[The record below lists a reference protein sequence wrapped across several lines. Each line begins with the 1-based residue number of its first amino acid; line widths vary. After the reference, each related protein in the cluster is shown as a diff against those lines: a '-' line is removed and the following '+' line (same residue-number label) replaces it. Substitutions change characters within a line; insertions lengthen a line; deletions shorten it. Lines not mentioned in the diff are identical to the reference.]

1 MVVEAKNK
9 ESGVKNIWTQSASW
23 VGLFAAVYL
32 AVLPMADTIALRN
45 IALLA
50 LLICVALQ
58 WTEIRHKA
66 HVGIFVILWAVYLLA
81 FPLIAS
87 EHQTAWISL
96 GGQWGRGL
104 LAMAAGTGAAVILS
118 GRLAGSVF
126 FLGAISALP
135 ILVHLVLFSAR
146 AVETLSVPWGYW
158 GRETHHADLGYAAG
172 HVVVLMAVSLLAG
185 DRKYRGWSIGLIVA
199 SLLSTVLAQSRA
211 GLVFAVL
218 GGTFV
223 FVLFYFLH
231 SSQVKRHVLAMLI
244 VVVGSLA
251 GLAFKEDAR
260 WHMLS
265 DKLAAG
271 MLGDAIQIECEGTA
285 SIEAKILDSHGA
297 DVSSTQLIDAVRDG
311 DGARVVLLRAG
322 LQLALKHPWGSDGS
336 RQAFKTL
343 LREECL
349 HPALVMAH
357 AHNGWIDT
365 MLAIGVTGAALYLGV
380 LLELCRRACV
390 SLKKDGIENQWAL
403 VLLTLSVFWII
414 RGFTDSVFRD
424 HMLEMQG
431 FVLTFALVASSNY
444 AKLHIRGL

>member
-1 MVVEAKNK
+1 
-9 ESGVKNIWTQSASW
+9 
-23 VGLFAAVYL
+23 
-32 AVLPMADTIALRN
+32 
-45 IALLA
+45 
-50 LLICVALQ
+50 
-58 WTEIRHKA
+58 
-66 HVGIFVILWAVYLLA
+66 
-81 FPLIAS
+81 
-87 EHQTAWISL
+87 
-96 GGQWGRGL
+96 
-104 LAMAAGTGAAVILS
+104 
-118 GRLAGSVF
+118 
-126 FLGAISALP
+126 
-135 ILVHLVLFSAR
+135 
-146 AVETLSVPWGYW
+146 
-158 GRETHHADLGYAAG
+158 
-172 HVVVLMAVSLLAG
+172 MAVSLLAG

>member
-1 MVVEAKNK
+1 
-9 ESGVKNIWTQSASW
+9 
-23 VGLFAAVYL
+23 
-32 AVLPMADTIALRN
+32 
-45 IALLA
+45 
-50 LLICVALQ
+50 
-58 WTEIRHKA
+58 
-66 HVGIFVILWAVYLLA
+66 
-81 FPLIAS
+81 
-87 EHQTAWISL
+87 
-96 GGQWGRGL
+96 
-104 LAMAAGTGAAVILS
+104 
-118 GRLAGSVF
+118 
-126 FLGAISALP
+126 
-135 ILVHLVLFSAR
+135 
-146 AVETLSVPWGYW
+146 
-158 GRETHHADLGYAAG
+158 
-172 HVVVLMAVSLLAG
+172 
-185 DRKYRGWSIGLIVA
+185 
-199 SLLSTVLAQSRA
+199 
-211 GLVFAVL
+211 
-218 GGTFV
+218 
-223 FVLFYFLH
+223 
-231 SSQVKRHVLAMLI
+231 MLI

-260 WHMLS
+260 WHTLS